1 MTSPVLPSTSV
12 TSAATNSATS
22 TPIKEASN
30 QGTVN
35 CVNCDLAEHDS
46 FEQYAQALA
55 PFSLIQPHQAST
67 ERLPHTMA
75 DLSTRGETQPLNQS
89 LTATLQLTRHS
100 NSQLAIEPQVAA
112 TTYQTTEGRSQTP
125 AFLSLSQQA
134 LNQSQLATQATS
146 TQVQTLDTRA
156 QSLPL
161 NMITSQGTEIGNT
174 AATNGSFP
182 LISGAMKPDSF
193 AGFNPFQGTTNP
205 FSTTL
210 SANMVENGTSSAID
224 SVNQILATSS
234 RTQSSV
240 AQWGPVSVS
249 QSAPLPQ
256 QSHEMLS
263 PLREQLRFQIDQ
275 QIKQAELRLDPP
287 ELGKIELNVR
297 LDGDRLHIQMHAAN
311 SSVRDA
317 LLMGLDRLR
326 AELAMDHGGQIDV
339 DINQGEP
346 QQQKHQGSSQS
357 AIASASLH
365 ESLASA
371 DIPQQDQVDLLA

>member
-1 MTSPVLPSTSV
+1 MTSPVLPSTLV
-12 TSAATNSATS
+12 TSATTNSATS
-22 TPIKEASN
+22 SPIKQASS
-30 QGTVN
+30 QESAN
-35 CVNCDLAEHDS
+35 CIDCGLAEHDS

-55 PFSLIQPHQAST
+55 PFSLVTPHQASP
-67 ERLPHTMA
+67 ESLPHTVA
-75 DLSTRGETQPLNQS
+75 AFSTRGESQPFA
-89 LTATLQLTRHS
+89 TTLQLARHS
-100 NSQLAIEPQVAA
+100 NSQLALEPQLAA
-112 TTYQTTEGRSQTP
+112 TAYQTAEGRSQNP
-125 AFLSLSQQA
+125 LFLSFSQQS
-134 LNQSQLATQATS
+134 LNQTQLATPAAT

-161 NMITSQGTEIGNT
+161 AMTSSLGTELGST
-174 AATNGSFP
+174 ATTSSLP
-182 LISGAMKPDSF
+182 LVSGAIKPDSL
-193 AGFNPFQGTTNP
+193 AGFNPFQGVNSP
-205 FSTTL
+205 FSPTL
-210 SANMVENGTSSAID
+210 STNLAESGTSSAID
-224 SVNQILATSS
+224 SVNQILASSS
-234 RTQSSV
+234 RTQSNV

-311 SSVRDA
+311 PSVRDA

-339 DINQGEP
+339 DISQGES
-346 QQQKHQGSSQS
+346 QQKQHQGSSQS
-357 AIASASLH
+357 AIAAATHH
-365 ESLASA
+365 EPSVNA

>member
-12 TSAATNSATS
+12 TSAAANSATA
-22 TPIKEASN
+22 TPIKEASS
-30 QGTVN
+30 QREASSADCG
-35 CVNCDLAEHDS
+35 LAEHDS

-55 PFSLIQPHQAST
+55 PFSQILPHQAST
-67 ERLPHTMA
+67 EPSANTTVNFAPL
-75 DLSTRGETQPLNQS
+75 GETQS
-89 LTATLQLTRHS
+89 LTTTLQLARHS
-100 NSQLAIEPQVAA
+100 SPQLVLDPQLSA
-112 TTYQTTEGRSQTP
+112 TTNQTTMGQSQGS

-134 LNQSQLATQATS
+134 LSQTQLATQAAS
-146 TQVQTLDTRA
+146 TQVQTTDARA
-156 QSLPL
+156 QSFPL
-161 NMITSQGTEIGNT
+161 AMTTSLGTEMGST
-174 AATNGSFP
+174 TTTNNSFP
-182 LISGAMKPDSF
+182 LMSGSIKPDSF
-193 AGFNPFQGTTNP
+193 AGLNPFQSANSP
-205 FSTTL
+205 FSTSLT
-210 SANMVENGTSSAID
+210 ANSVENSASSAID

-339 DINQGEP
+339 DISQGEP
-346 QQQKHQGSSQS
+346 QQKQHQGSSQS
-357 AIASASLH
+357 AIAAASLH
-365 ESLASA
+365 QQQVAA